1 MLCPRRVLQLALGQT
16 WSTLRMAMFNDGAA
30 PGCSHLVNREVS
42 ACEEGLPA
50 LLSSPGP
57 DVPLDVPGRS
67 WSRQFGVGSIMG
79 SFYFLNAAFHLHQKL
94 SLVLGGLDLI
104 PY

>member
-1 MLCPRRVLQLALGQT
+1 MGFLHPAL
-16 WSTLRMAMFNDGAA
+16 
-30 PGCSHLVNREVS
+30 GCSHPLNREVS
-42 ACEEGLPA
+42 TCEKSLPA
-50 LLSSPGP
+50 LLLSSPGP

-79 SFYFLNAAFHLHQKL
+79 SFDFLNAAFHLHQKL
-94 SLVLGGLDLI
+94 SLVRGGLDLI